1 MISNCQTLIYTF
13 YTIRFKE
20 IGIRKMKDFSFGI
33 KSEYCVLDLNSIF
46 SIIKNKNFPSDEESP
61 QKGFIFKISFL
72 IG

>member
-1 MISNCQTLIYTF
+1 
-13 YTIRFKE
+13 
-20 IGIRKMKDFSFGI
+20 MKDFSFGI